1 MAKFLPGQSGNQSGR
16 PRGIKDKRVVLRELL
31 KPYAAD
37 LIAKVVI
44 MAKAGDIGALRIC
57 LDRIIP
63 PVKENPISVKIPRIA
78 GAEDC
83 TEAQAAVLNAVA
95 AGEILPGEGQALSGL
110 IENQRR
116 AYETTELS
124 KRLEAIEQQLSTRKT
139 KA

>member
-1 MAKFLPGQSGNQSGR
+1 MAK
-16 PRGIKDKRVVLRELL
+16 E
-31 KPYAAD
+31 
-37 LIAKVVI
+37 
-44 MAKAGDIGALRIC
+44 GDIGALRIC

-63 PVKENPISVKIPRIA
+63 PVKEDPVSVKIPRIA

-83 TEAQAAVLNAVA
+83 TKAQAAVLNAVA
-95 AGEILPGEGQALSGL
+95 AGEILPSEGQALSGL

-139 KA
+139 NA